1 MAYQPR
7 LNSDGIQGNFHWY
20 SENPF
25 YQSGYGLPNCTC
37 YAWGRFWE
45 IGDPLSEHINRPNLP
60 TSDGGQWWGQAVA
73 SGIYETG
80 QLPKL
85 GAVICFDRP
94 GESGHV
100 AIVEEIGNVNGRACI
115 VTSNSAWQSTFFY
128 TQTLYADENYS
139 WGSYN
144 FQGFI
149 YNPFA
154 EQPEPPTPTGAT
166 KIKKFPWV
174 LYTNKIRERNID
186 LS

>member
-7 LNSDGIQGNFHWY
+7 LNSDDIQGNFHWY

-25 YQSGYGLPNCTC
+25 YLANYGMPNCTC

-45 IGDPLSEHINRPNLP
+45 IGDPLSQHINKPVNLP

-73 SGIYETG
+73 SGYYQIG
-80 QLPKL
+80 QTPQL

-100 AIVEEIGNVNGRACI
+100 AIVEEIGQINGRDII

-128 TQTLYADENYS
+128 TQTLYADQNYGWS
-139 WGSYN
+139 SYN

-154 EQPEPPTPTGAT
+154 EPIPQETT
-166 KIKKFPWV
+166 KRKNFKWV
-174 LYTNKIRERNID
+174 LYANKIRARNN
-186 LS
+186 LRNML